1 MRTSFRG
8 IRQLEYF
15 LTICE
20 AGSFTRAAERLY
32 VSQPA
37 VTNAIRSL
45 EEELGIQLFDRSQK
59 LATLT
64 AEGRIFA
71 GHVEKIMH
79 GITRTVEE
87 IHSLRNLTSGVLD
100 IGLTALGGQFAIIS
114 LLKAYRHAYP
124 DIQMILHEDTTGNL
138 QQALI
143 EEKLDLAIFAPW
155 QKNNSLSYEML
166 DEEELVVCCSR
177 HHALHRRNSVALAD
191 LKVIPG
197 RRTASVA
204 SASRFLA
211 ALAHFYQR
219 ELQQEKLPITTS
231 AAKQS
236 LASQTDQLT
245 RQLQQASLE
254 IIKQQ
259 INGPA
264 DKENIATPANLPKE
278 GAPSPS
284 MSEALKN
291 LNYLVRRIERLAAA
305 K

>member
-1 MRTSFRG
+1 MKQPKIIAVGSSPLVAREIATILSP
-8 IRQLEYF
+8 ILSPLPQLK
-15 LTICE
+15 TDTAATGDIC
-20 AGSFTRAAERLY
+20 
-32 VSQPA
+32 QPA
-37 VTNAIRSL
+37 KDTFYVCANTQGTRLQNIVPQEQLFILRLQPTTRFFLDIAKIPAGETVYIFNNL
-45 EEELGIQLFDRSQK
+45 LPYAKLLMQECQELGIDRLNFRPLAFEEMPEETVCQK
-59 LATLT
+59 LSRAKWLI
-64 AEGRIFA
+64 GVSPFV
-71 GHVEKIMH
+71 GK
-79 GITRTVEE
+79 E
-87 IHSLRNLTSGVLD
+87 ILFSDRYRSYLR
-100 IGLTALGGQFAIIS
+100 
-114 LLKAYRHAYP
+114 P
-124 DIQMILHEDTTGNL
+124 
-138 QQALI
+138 
-143 EEKLDLAIFAPW
+143 
-155 QKNNSLSYEML
+155 
-166 DEEELVVCCSR
+166 
-177 HHALHRRNSVALAD
+177 D

-231 AAKQS
+231 AAEQS

-264 DKENIATPANLPKE
+264 DEENIAAPANLPKE

>member
-1 MRTSFRG
+1 MNQPHITAVGSSPLVAREIAAILSPILSPLPQLKTATAATG
-8 IRQLEYF
+8 DIRQPAKNTFYVCANTQGTRLQNIVPPEQLFILKLQPTTRFF
-15 LTICE
+15 LDIAKIP
-20 AGSFTRAAERLY
+20 AGETVCIFNNLLPYAKLLMQEC
-32 VSQPA
+32 Q
-37 VTNAIRSL
+37 
-45 EEELGIQLFDRSQK
+45 ELGIDKLKFRPLAFEEMPEETVRQELAKAKWLIGVSPFVGREILFSDRYRSY
-59 LATLT
+59 
-64 AEGRIFA
+64 
-71 GHVEKIMH
+71 
-79 GITRTVEE
+79 
-87 IHSLRNLTSGVLD
+87 LR
-100 IGLTALGGQFAIIS
+100 
-114 LLKAYRHAYP
+114 P
-124 DIQMILHEDTTGNL
+124 
-138 QQALI
+138 
-143 EEKLDLAIFAPW
+143 
-155 QKNNSLSYEML
+155 
-166 DEEELVVCCSR
+166 
-177 HHALHRRNSVALAD
+177 D

-245 RQLQQASLE
+245 QQLQQASLE

-264 DKENIATPANLPKE
+264 DEENIAAPANLPKE

>member
-1 MRTSFRG
+1 MKQPKIIAVGSSPLVAREIATILSP
-8 IRQLEYF
+8 ILSPLPQLK
-15 LTICE
+15 TDTAATGDIC
-20 AGSFTRAAERLY
+20 
-32 VSQPA
+32 QPA
-37 VTNAIRSL
+37 KDTFYICANTQGTRLQNIVPQEQLFILRLQPTTRFFLDIAKIPAGETVYIFNNLLPYAKL
-45 EEELGIQLFDRSQK
+45 LMQECQELGIDRLNFRPLAFKEMPEETVCQELSRAKWLIGVSPFVGKGILFSDRYRSY
-59 LATLT
+59 
-64 AEGRIFA
+64 
-71 GHVEKIMH
+71 
-79 GITRTVEE
+79 
-87 IHSLRNLTSGVLD
+87 LR
-100 IGLTALGGQFAIIS
+100 
-114 LLKAYRHAYP
+114 P
-124 DIQMILHEDTTGNL
+124 
-138 QQALI
+138 
-143 EEKLDLAIFAPW
+143 
-155 QKNNSLSYEML
+155 
-166 DEEELVVCCSR
+166 
-177 HHALHRRNSVALAD
+177 D

-204 SASRFLA
+204 SACRFLA

-231 AAKQS
+231 AAEQS

-264 DKENIATPANLPKE
+264 DEENIAAPANLPKE

>member
-1 MRTSFRG
+1 MKQPKIIAVGSSPLVAREIATILSP
-8 IRQLEYF
+8 ILSTLPQLK
-15 LTICE
+15 TDTAATGDIC
-20 AGSFTRAAERLY
+20 
-32 VSQPA
+32 QPA
-37 VTNAIRSL
+37 KDTFYICANTQGTRLQNIVPQEQLFILRLQPTTRFFLDIAKIPAGETVYIFNNLLPYAKL
-45 EEELGIQLFDRSQK
+45 LMQECQELGIDRLNFRPLAFEEMPEETVCQELSRAKWLIGVSPFVGKGILFSDRYRSY
-59 LATLT
+59 
-64 AEGRIFA
+64 
-71 GHVEKIMH
+71 
-79 GITRTVEE
+79 
-87 IHSLRNLTSGVLD
+87 LR
-100 IGLTALGGQFAIIS
+100 
-114 LLKAYRHAYP
+114 P
-124 DIQMILHEDTTGNL
+124 
-138 QQALI
+138 
-143 EEKLDLAIFAPW
+143 
-155 QKNNSLSYEML
+155 
-166 DEEELVVCCSR
+166 
-177 HHALHRRNSVALAD
+177 D

-204 SASRFLA
+204 SACRFLA

-219 ELQQEKLPITTS
+219 ELQQEKLLITTS

-264 DKENIATPANLPKE
+264 DEENIAAPANLPKE

>member
-1 MRTSFRG
+1 MKQPKIIAVGSSPLVAREIATILSP
-8 IRQLEYF
+8 ILSPLPQLK
-15 LTICE
+15 TDTAATGDIC
-20 AGSFTRAAERLY
+20 
-32 VSQPA
+32 QPA
-37 VTNAIRSL
+37 KDTFYVCANTQGTRLQNIVPQEQLFILRLQPTTRFFLDIAKIPAGETVYIFNNL
-45 EEELGIQLFDRSQK
+45 LPYAKLLMQECQELGIDRLNFRPLAFEEMPEETVCQELSRVKWLIGVSPFVGKEILFSDRYRSY
-59 LATLT
+59 
-64 AEGRIFA
+64 
-71 GHVEKIMH
+71 
-79 GITRTVEE
+79 
-87 IHSLRNLTSGVLD
+87 LR
-100 IGLTALGGQFAIIS
+100 
-114 LLKAYRHAYP
+114 P
-124 DIQMILHEDTTGNL
+124 
-138 QQALI
+138 
-143 EEKLDLAIFAPW
+143 
-155 QKNNSLSYEML
+155 
-166 DEEELVVCCSR
+166 
-177 HHALHRRNSVALAD
+177 D

-231 AAKQS
+231 AAEQS

-264 DKENIATPANLPKE
+264 DEENIAAPANLPKE

>member
-1 MRTSFRG
+1 MKQPKIIAVGSSPLVARKIATILSP
-8 IRQLEYF
+8 ILSPLPQLK
-15 LTICE
+15 TDTAATGDIC
-20 AGSFTRAAERLY
+20 
-32 VSQPA
+32 QPA
-37 VTNAIRSL
+37 KDTFYICANTQGTRLQNIVPQEQLFILRLQPTTRFFLDIAKIPAGETVYIFNNLLPYAKL
-45 EEELGIQLFDRSQK
+45 LMQECQELGIDRLNFRPLAFKEMPEETVCQELSRAKWLIGVSPFVGKGILFSDRYRSY
-59 LATLT
+59 
-64 AEGRIFA
+64 
-71 GHVEKIMH
+71 
-79 GITRTVEE
+79 
-87 IHSLRNLTSGVLD
+87 LR
-100 IGLTALGGQFAIIS
+100 
-114 LLKAYRHAYP
+114 P
-124 DIQMILHEDTTGNL
+124 
-138 QQALI
+138 
-143 EEKLDLAIFAPW
+143 
-155 QKNNSLSYEML
+155 
-166 DEEELVVCCSR
+166 
-177 HHALHRRNSVALAD
+177 D

-204 SASRFLA
+204 SACRFLA

-231 AAKQS
+231 AAEQS

-264 DKENIATPANLPKE
+264 DEENIAAPANLPKE

>member
-1 MRTSFRG
+1 MKQPKIIAVGSSPLVAREIATILSP
-8 IRQLEYF
+8 ILSPLPQLK
-15 LTICE
+15 TDTAATGDIC
-20 AGSFTRAAERLY
+20 
-32 VSQPA
+32 QPA
-37 VTNAIRSL
+37 KDTFYVCANTQGTRLQNIVPQEQLFILRLQPTTRFFLDIAKIPAGETVYIFNNL
-45 EEELGIQLFDRSQK
+45 LPYAKLLMQECQELGIDRLNFRPLAFEKMPEETVCQGLSRAKWLIGVSPFVGKEILFSDRYRSY
-59 LATLT
+59 
-64 AEGRIFA
+64 
-71 GHVEKIMH
+71 
-79 GITRTVEE
+79 
-87 IHSLRNLTSGVLD
+87 LR
-100 IGLTALGGQFAIIS
+100 
-114 LLKAYRHAYP
+114 P
-124 DIQMILHEDTTGNL
+124 
-138 QQALI
+138 
-143 EEKLDLAIFAPW
+143 
-155 QKNNSLSYEML
+155 
-166 DEEELVVCCSR
+166 
-177 HHALHRRNSVALAD
+177 D

-245 RQLQQASLE
+245 QQLQQASLE

-264 DKENIATPANLPKE
+264 DEENIAAPANLPKE

>member
-1 MRTSFRG
+1 MKQPKIIAVGSSPFVAREIATILSP
-8 IRQLEYF
+8 ILSPLPQLK
-15 LTICE
+15 TDTAATGDIC
-20 AGSFTRAAERLY
+20 
-32 VSQPA
+32 QPA
-37 VTNAIRSL
+37 KDTFYVCANTQGTRLQNIVPQEQLFILRLQPTTRFFLDIAKIPAGETVYIFNNL
-45 EEELGIQLFDRSQK
+45 LPYAKLLMQECQELGIDRLNFRPLAFEEMPEETVCQELSRAKWLIGVSPFVGKGILFSDRYRSY
-59 LATLT
+59 
-64 AEGRIFA
+64 
-71 GHVEKIMH
+71 
-79 GITRTVEE
+79 
-87 IHSLRNLTSGVLD
+87 LR
-100 IGLTALGGQFAIIS
+100 
-114 LLKAYRHAYP
+114 P
-124 DIQMILHEDTTGNL
+124 
-138 QQALI
+138 
-143 EEKLDLAIFAPW
+143 
-155 QKNNSLSYEML
+155 
-166 DEEELVVCCSR
+166 
-177 HHALHRRNSVALAD
+177 D

-204 SASRFLA
+204 SACRFLA

-231 AAKQS
+231 AAEQS

-264 DKENIATPANLPKE
+264 DEENIAAPANLPKE

>member
-1 MRTSFRG
+1 MKQPKIIAVGSSPLVAREIATILSP
-8 IRQLEYF
+8 ILSPLPQLK
-15 LTICE
+15 TDTAATGNIC
-20 AGSFTRAAERLY
+20 
-32 VSQPA
+32 QPA
-37 VTNAIRSL
+37 KDTFYVCANTQGTRLQNIVPQEQLFILRLQPTTRFFLDIAKIPAGETVYIFNNL
-45 EEELGIQLFDRSQK
+45 LPYAKLLMQECQELGIDKLNFRPLAFEEMPEETVCQELSRAKWLIGVSPFVGKEILFSDRYRS
-59 LATLT
+59 
-64 AEGRIFA
+64 
-71 GHVEKIMH
+71 
-79 GITRTVEE
+79 
-87 IHSLRNLTSGVLD
+87 SLR
-100 IGLTALGGQFAIIS
+100 
-114 LLKAYRHAYP
+114 P
-124 DIQMILHEDTTGNL
+124 
-138 QQALI
+138 
-143 EEKLDLAIFAPW
+143 
-155 QKNNSLSYEML
+155 
-166 DEEELVVCCSR
+166 
-177 HHALHRRNSVALAD
+177 D

-264 DKENIATPANLPKE
+264 DEENIAAPANLPKE

>member
-1 MRTSFRG
+1 MKQPKIIAVGSSPLVAREIATILSP
-8 IRQLEYF
+8 ILSPLPQLK
-15 LTICE
+15 TDTAATGDIC
-20 AGSFTRAAERLY
+20 
-32 VSQPA
+32 QPA
-37 VTNAIRSL
+37 KDTFYICANTQGTRLQNIVPQEQLFILRLQPTTRFFLDIAKIPAGETVYIFNNLLPYAKL
-45 EEELGIQLFDRSQK
+45 LMQECQELGIDRLNFRPLAFEEMPEETVCQELSRAKWLIGVSPFVGKGILFSDRYRSY
-59 LATLT
+59 
-64 AEGRIFA
+64 
-71 GHVEKIMH
+71 
-79 GITRTVEE
+79 
-87 IHSLRNLTSGVLD
+87 LR
-100 IGLTALGGQFAIIS
+100 
-114 LLKAYRHAYP
+114 P
-124 DIQMILHEDTTGNL
+124 
-138 QQALI
+138 
-143 EEKLDLAIFAPW
+143 
-155 QKNNSLSYEML
+155 
-166 DEEELVVCCSR
+166 
-177 HHALHRRNSVALAD
+177 D

-204 SASRFLA
+204 SACRFLA

-231 AAKQS
+231 AAEQS

-264 DKENIATPANLPKE
+264 DEENIAAPANLPKE

>member
-1 MRTSFRG
+1 MKQPKIIAVGSSPLVAREIATILSP
-8 IRQLEYF
+8 ILSPLPQLK
-15 LTICE
+15 TDTAATGDIC
-20 AGSFTRAAERLY
+20 
-32 VSQPA
+32 QPA
-37 VTNAIRSL
+37 KDTFYICANTQGTRLQNIVPQEQLFILRLQPTTRFFLDIAKIPAGETVYIFNNLLPYAKL
-45 EEELGIQLFDRSQK
+45 LMQECQELGIDRLNFRPLAFEEMPEETVCQELSRAKWLIGVSPFVGKGILFSDRYRSY
-59 LATLT
+59 
-64 AEGRIFA
+64 
-71 GHVEKIMH
+71 
-79 GITRTVEE
+79 
-87 IHSLRNLTSGVLD
+87 LR
-100 IGLTALGGQFAIIS
+100 
-114 LLKAYRHAYP
+114 P
-124 DIQMILHEDTTGNL
+124 
-138 QQALI
+138 
-143 EEKLDLAIFAPW
+143 
-155 QKNNSLSYEML
+155 
-166 DEEELVVCCSR
+166 
-177 HHALHRRNSVALAD
+177 D

-204 SASRFLA
+204 SACRFLA

-245 RQLQQASLE
+245 QQLQQASLE

-264 DKENIATPANLPKE
+264 DEENIAAPANLPKE